1 MRCLW
6 GYVRERVSSMNESI
20 QEKINFVSEKR
31 IDMLKART
39 KRCVC
44 KYCGS
49 GLRLGQISFNELE
62 DVRIEIFCKNC
73 ERIEFGVEPEIYE
86 NAKYYVEETGFNY
99 YPDLDETDKT
109 KQMSIAKICE
119 IMTWDNQNL
128 GILTPEG
135 FQIPLNMNRRYVGE
149 MLVLSDDD
157 LQQE

>member
-1 MRCLW
+1 M
-6 GYVRERVSSMNESI
+6 
-20 QEKINFVSEKR
+20 
-31 IDMLKART
+31 
-39 KRCVC
+39 
-44 KYCGS
+44 
-49 GLRLGQISFNELE
+49 
-62 DVRIEIFCKNC
+62 
-73 ERIEFGVEPEIYE
+73 EPEIYE